1 MKTTQDLRN
10 ALNACKATGRWA
22 RIAAVAGCDYNYLTR
37 IARGASAPS
46 LDMAVKL
53 FAALDDAGAGS
64 GNASDG
70 VAAADAAMCAT
81 EQSTRHVSVVEGTPN
96 AA

>member
-1 MKTTQDLRN
+1 MKTTQDLRA

-22 RIAAVAGCDYNYLTR
+22 RIAAAAGCDYNYLTR

-53 FAALDDAGAGS
+53 FAAIDATSGPQAGA
-64 GNASDG
+64 A
-70 VAAADAAMCAT
+70 VDAAVVGAT
-81 EQSTRHVSVVEGTPN
+81 H